1 MRSVHSSDAHSAFPF
16 GGGRARPCPSMT
28 QPSPSLPH
36 RVRRVAEVHLRGRRG
51 RLPAR
56 AYWPAETGTAP
67 LPLLVLLPPGTGDGG
82 EADALARGL
91 CSLVGIVVLAVEA
104 TAAGPAGPALDGAV
118 EDATTAAGWAADHAS
133 DLGADHH
140 RFLVGGEGAGAD
152 LAATVARHARDR
164 GWPPILRQVLVR
176 PDLGRSTLA
185 AGSLAGGAP
194 ATVLVAPGDGD
205 APADRLR
212 RAGVD
217 VQELVVGDAA
227 GPGLGDLASSLRR
240 TLDAAATAPRPAR
253 DGST

>member
-1 MRSVHSSDAHSAFPF
+1 
-16 GGGRARPCPSMT
+16 MT
-28 QPSPSLPH
+28 QPWPSLPH
-36 RVRRVAEVHLRGRRG
+36 RVRRVAEVHLRGRGG

-56 AYWPAETGTAP
+56 AYWPAETGTAA

-104 TAAGPAGPALDGAV
+104 TAAVPAGPARDDAREDPREDALD
-118 EDATTAAGWAADHAS
+118 DATTAAGWAADHAS
-133 DLGADHH
+133 DLGADRH
-140 RFLVGGEGAGAD
+140 RFLVGGEGAGAG
-152 LAATVARHARDR
+152 LAATVARQARDR

-176 PDLGRSTLA
+176 PDLSRSTLA

-205 APADRLR
+205 TPADRLR

-217 VQELVVGDAA
+217 VQELIVGDAA